1 MHVKAEQGWR
11 LGYRLRRHVLIWGL
25 QMVSQR
31 EVDAL
36 TNDRNAILAA
46 INFLLKAVRC
56 AVYIGHTPSNIVIC
70 SNC

>member
-1 MHVKAEQGWR
+1 
-11 LGYRLRRHVLIWGL
+11 
-25 QMVSQR
+25 MVSQR

-46 INFLLKAVRC
+46 INFLLKAVRH
-56 AVYIGHTPSNIVIC
+56 AAYIDHTPSNIVIC